1 MLTGKPWNSVKLTKH
16 STQVFTS
23 LQRLTEDLSFFFIAM
38 IFYNTHKPVLAE
50 DLDRTLEAPGKRMSP
65 KGDLDADLYEKE
77 VQEMF

>member
-1 MLTGKPWNSVKLTKH
+1 
-16 STQVFTS
+16 
-23 LQRLTEDLSFFFIAM
+23 M